1 MPSISVVSPVYQAEE
16 IVPRLVQEIVSVLD
30 ALVDSYEVILV
41 EDRSRDHSWDAI
53 KKECQKNRK
62 VKGIRL
68 SRNFGQHYAI
78 TAGLRHAKGEW
89 VVVMDCDLQDRP
101 DQINA
106 MFNKALEGFD
116 VVLARR
122 RIRND
127 SRVKRLYSRLFYF
140 VFSYL
145 TGTKQDAS
153 IANFGVYRSK
163 VIHAVLSMKDNI
175 RYFPAMVQWVGF
187 STATVDV
194 EHSSRFQ
201 GQTTYDFKRMLRLA
215 IDNIVS
221 FSAKPLR
228 LAAQGGLILSFVS
241 LLVGIIYLIGFL
253 IGAVK
258 VAGYT
263 SLIISI
269 WLTAGINIFV
279 LGLVGIYVGK
289 AFERVK
295 DRPVYII
302 DELINDD

>member
-1 MPSISVVSPVYQAEE
+1 MPTVSVVSPVYQAEE
-16 IVPRLVQEIVSVLD
+16 IVPQLVQEIVCVLD

-41 EDRSRDHSWDAI
+41 EDRSRDRSWDAI
-53 KKECQKNRK
+53 KKECQKNQK

-228 LAAQGGLILSFVS
+228 LVAQGGLVLSFVS